1 MEFLLSFSFGFD
13 KKRLE
18 ACALCCRN
26 GTILLV
32 FSGFLFYN
40 RNSCAMIL

>member
-18 ACALCCRN
+18 ACAL

-40 RNSCAMIL
+40 RNSCAIIL